1 MKSIIN
7 FFKKVFGSKTE
18 VVTEAK
24 KEDTFCEVVKKE
36 KPKAEN
42 VEVKEKKAPAK
53 RIKRDEN

>member
-1 MKSIIN
+1 LS
-7 FFKKVFGSKTE
+7 
-18 VVTEAK
+18 
-24 KEDTFCEVVKKE
+24 FCEVVKKE

>member
-18 VVTEAK
+18 VVVEAK